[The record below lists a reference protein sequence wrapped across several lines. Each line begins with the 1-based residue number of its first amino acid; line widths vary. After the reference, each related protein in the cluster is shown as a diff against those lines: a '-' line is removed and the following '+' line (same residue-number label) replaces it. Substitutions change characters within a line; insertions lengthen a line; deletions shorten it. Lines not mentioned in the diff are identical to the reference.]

1 MNCLYEQF
9 PMRYAATKALGRIVT
24 YQAKCEAATV
34 EVHLILLLVAR
45 LQDDSSDVRRKALSG
60 LKSVAKVQTNRS
72 IIVFSDWV
80 N

>member
-34 EVHLILLLVAR
+34 EGDLILLLVAS

-60 LKSVAKVQTNRS
+60 LKRVAKVQTNQS
-72 IIVFSDWV
+72 IIVSLIW
-80 N
+80 